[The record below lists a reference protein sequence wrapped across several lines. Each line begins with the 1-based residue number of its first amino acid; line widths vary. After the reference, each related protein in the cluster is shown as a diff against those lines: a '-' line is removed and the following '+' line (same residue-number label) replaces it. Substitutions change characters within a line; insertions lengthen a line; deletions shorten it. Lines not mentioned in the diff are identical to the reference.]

1 MGEKLKKYSHS
12 SSSRSGDFEKKK
24 SYVVYQDFKGSG
36 KLGSCEE
43 DSFTITLFERGTGTR
58 TINTVDYKVKPKQIH
73 LQFPEQ
79 KQRWKLQPGTDGRRL
94 IIKKTL
100 SETFS
105 NTLQFTFSPYNQHLV
120 LDLDSVTY
128 KKIHAE
134 FLAINKELT
143 SRTIFVELVNAR
155 CRLVALIITLWSEH
169 QFGVSTVSASG
180 SLAYRFHSLVEHH
193 FKTQKSISF
202 YAKQLCITPN
212 YLGVICRKQ
221 YKMSALA
228 FIQERV
234 LLEAKRLLHSSDRLI
249 KEVAFDLGF
258 RNLAYFSYF
267 FKSKTSLTP
276 NEYKELLESS

>member
-1 MGEKLKKYSHS
+1 
-12 SSSRSGDFEKKK
+12 
-24 SYVVYQDFKGSG
+24 
-36 KLGSCEE
+36 
-43 DSFTITLFERGTGTR
+43 
-58 TINTVDYKVKPKQIH
+58 VKPKQIH

-79 KQRWKLQPGTDGRRL
+79 KQRWKLQPGADGRRL
-94 IIKKTL
+94 LIKKIL
-100 SETFS
+100 AETFS

-120 LDLDSVTY
+120 LDLGLATY

-143 SRTIFVELVNAR
+143 SRTIFIELVNAR
-155 CRLVALIITLWSEH
+155 CRLIALIITLWSEH
-169 QFGVSTVSASG
+169 KFGQPNVSTSG
-180 SLAYRFHSLVEHH
+180 SLSYKFHSLVEHH

-212 YLGVICRKQ
+212 YLSVICRKQ
-221 YKMSALA
+221 YKMSALE

-267 FKSKTSLTP
+267 FKSKTGLTP
-276 NEYKELLESS
+276 KEYKELLESS